1 MKLFA
6 ASILI
11 LFLVIGCA
19 YPSSDVRVTDE
30 RPKIAVK
37 NAPSDAVVYVDGLRM
52 GLASKFNG
60 EPGVLLLEPGRHKIE
75 IKSGSRTLLSEDV
88 FLGESALK
96 TFVVN

>member
-6 ASILI
+6 ASALI

-37 NAPSDAVVYVDGLRM
+37 NAPPNAVIYVDGLRM

-60 EPGVLLLEPGRHKIE
+60 DPSVLLLEPGRHKIE
-75 IKSGSRTLLSEDV
+75 IKSDGRTLLSEDV
-88 FLGESALK
+88 FLGESVLK

>member
-6 ASILI
+6 ASVLI

-37 NAPSDAVVYVDGLRM
+37 NAPPNAIVYVDGLRM

-60 EPGVLLLEPGRHKIE
+60 DPSVLLLEPGRHKIE
-75 IKSGSRTLLSEDV
+75 IKSGGRTLLSEDV
-88 FLGESALK
+88 FLGESVLK

>member
-1 MKLFA
+1 MKFFA
-6 ASILI
+6 SGALI

-37 NAPSDAVVYVDGLRM
+37 NAPPNAIVYVDSLRM

-60 EPGVLLLEPGRHKIE
+60 DPGVLLVEPGRHKIE
-75 IKSGSRTLLSEDV
+75 IKSEGRTLLSDDV

>member
-1 MKLFA
+1 MKFFA

-11 LFLVIGCA
+11 LFLIIGCA

-37 NAPSDAVVYVDGLRM
+37 NAPENAVIYVDGLKM

-60 EPGVLLLEPGRHKIE
+60 DSSVLLLEPGRHKIE
-75 IKSGSRTLLSEDV
+75 IKSGGRTLVSEDV
-88 FLGESALK
+88 FLGDSALK
-96 TFVVN
+96 IFVVN